1 MSEKWRGKDSIQIS
15 TPQAKSS
22 LYIILISLLDHRE
35 LAADLPPN
43 WCRTIIL
50 TEQIWRDV
58 MVDSSSDSWILDG
71 TSRQNSLPPLEM
83 FCKYENKIW
92 TIYTQLTTDLILHCE
107 LNRSTAHWL
116 TISQMASVQQ
126 VLFQFNPGKP
136 RQKHGDLVPGLF
148 HCLGTL
154 WRESTTS
161 VLQKWVG

>member
-35 LAADLPPN
+35 MAADLPPN

-116 TISQMASVQQ
+116 TYLTDGICATGVVSIQPRKTQAETWGPSSRPLP
-126 VLFQFNPGKP
+126 LFRNIMK
-136 RQKHGDLVPGLF
+136 RVNH
-148 HCLGTL
+148 
-154 WRESTTS
+154 
-161 VLQKWVG
+161 